1 MRGRPERRPAVNEG
15 LLHLIISQQHE
26 IYVSIW
32 ISNWLALFGRAMDL
46 GMLWLLHRCWVL
58 LRAK

>member
-1 MRGRPERRPAVNEG
+1 MNEG